1 MELIVV
7 YMLLMTFAL
16 NGLVFVGMLNRQK
29 ILERRL
35 AESIKQFNVVA
46 LSRGR

>member
-1 MELIVV
+1 MELMVI

-16 NGLVFVGMLNRQK
+16 NGLIFVGMLNRQK

-35 AESIKQFNVVA
+35 AESIRQFNVIA
-46 LSRGR
+46 ISRGR